1 MPVPHPSPYALR
13 PASHPPKY
21 IPQYTFPYFSGFGLL
36 PACSLVKFILNAIA
50 LSQPE
55 EREGERFDSES
66 GFEHLSEEK
75 FEAFNLDNTT
85 ESHSQQNYGH
95 TISRAGDWDGHGRQ
109 GKVYWGSQGKGCW
122 SD

>member
-55 EREGERFDSES
+55 EREASSTSR
-66 GFEHLSEEK
+66 K
-75 FEAFNLDNTT
+75 
-85 ESHSQQNYGH
+85 NYGH